1 MIFKEPV
8 RYVLLVVA
16 IGVALI
22 GCTRTARMYPAND
35 LAISS
40 GVLTARFV
48 AYGTGNGEIEIV
60 MPDGELLK
68 GEYSI
73 VRGGAMGFGNIYG
86 SVYGSGGSMS
96 FAGSANS
103 YVVPGGSPGM
113 ASAFG
118 EKGTTMQC
126 EFYND
131 NFSGH
136 GNGACKSSRNALYR
150 LQY

>member
-1 MIFKEPV
+1 MRHFL
-8 RYVLLVVA
+8 LLV
-16 IGVALI
+16 LI
-22 GCTRTARMYPAND
+22 GAALAGCARTARMYPAND
-35 LAISS
+35 LASSS
-40 GVLTARFV
+40 GVLTARFM
-48 AYGTGNGEIEIV
+48 AYGSGNGEIEIT
-60 MPDGELLK
+60 MPDGELVK

-86 SVYGSGGSMS
+86 SVYGSGGSATFS
-96 FAGSANS
+96 GSTNS

-118 EKGTTMQC
+118 DKGTTMQC

-136 GNGACKSSRNALYR
+136 GNGACKSSKNALYR

>member
-1 MIFKEPV
+1 MNKIWFV
-8 RYVLLVVA
+8 VLTTLGLA
-16 IGVALI
+16 A
-22 GCTRTARMYPAND
+22 CARDAHLYPANEM
-35 LAISS
+35 AIAS
-40 GVLTARFV
+40 GVLTAHFK
-48 AYGTGNGEIEIV
+48 AYGTGHGEIEIP

-68 GEYSI
+68 GEYSV

-86 SVYGSGGSMS
+86 AVYGAGGSAS
-96 FAGSANS
+96 FSGSSNS
-103 YVVPGGSPGM
+103 YVIPGGSPGM

-118 EKGTTMQC
+118 EKGTAMQC

-136 GNGACKSSRNALYR
+136 GNGACKSSKNALYR